1 MFGELVCPAISTEIS
16 GASPGLKPAEGPSG
30 IRQKIDKHTN
40 RKDKTDKKQR
50 SEIKKKDYQINMTEL
65 KQSGDSGQK
74 SDKTGGV
81 FLLT

>member
-40 RKDKTDKKQR
+40 RKDKTDKKQ
-50 SEIKKKDYQINMTEL
+50 TEVR
-65 KQSGDSGQK
+65 D
-74 SDKTGGV
+74 
-81 FLLT
+81 